1 MSEIHVVAVVG
12 NDIINDN
19 RVKKATA
26 SSSAAGYRTTLVC
39 YAPETSRRASSMGEV
54 EIVRVPVPFHV
65 RDRFRRVPSLARN
78 FDGMEINQRHLA
90 PRTAQLAQKRRL
102 EARKAAGESVDRQLF
117 ILRTRMWVRRKVFF
131 LRQRANA
138 QLDRLSRKY
147 FLTRTRLGKRVLR
160 RFRDPVGHLLDYE
173 VEFGPELVSQKPDL
187 IHAHDFHMIGVAV
200 NAARLLRAQGHEVKV
215 LYDAHELVEGLSYPQ
230 EVIDGWLA
238 EEGAYI
244 HQVDAVIG
252 VSQEQVERIAERY
265 GLSEVPPVVMNAPL
279 PIETV
284 DDGPTLSDGIEAD
297 HILVYHGNV
306 AEERGVF
313 TLVDALF
320 HLAPGVHVA
329 FVAPPGSPVRLAIE
343 QRADDAGLA
352 ERVHVVDFVA
362 PEALSRYLGS
372 GSLTVIPYLHTGNND
387 IALPNKLFESIQA
400 GLPIL
405 ASDMRALARYLADTG
420 VGLVFRAGDEVDLAA
435 KVTAMLEELDTYR
448 AALTDEVRERALW
461 NAQAAT
467 LIETYESLV
476 GIPEVQPTESHITA
490 TDIKEARPTGYD
502 SDFRGPHLVVGPRNV
517 SGQAYRI
524 ARAVESELEIP
535 ATSFVLDTGTFRFP
549 ADRYVSRDDWFDP
562 AWQTHQMKQLAVTAT
577 HVLTESGTGIYGA
590 LNGGLVDE
598 QLPQMR
604 AAGLDAAVLLHG
616 SEIRDPRRHRS
627 SPFSPYATDHPL
639 IADLEAATKRLR
651 GHLEGLDLP
660 MFVTTPDLQ
669 ADIDATWLPVVV
681 DIHEWEVAAPQE
693 RDVPVVLHLPTNG
706 LLKGSDHVDAI
717 LFRLAE
723 DGVIVYDRRADHLE
737 PGDVAAAIQGADIV
751 IDGIV
756 LGAYGVMSC
765 QTMAAGR
772 LAVANLDQLGE
783 LRRSCPIIDASPSSL
798 EERIRDLVADRSSWE
813 ARRADGMSFVREYH
827 DGRYSARQLSD
838 FLGA

>member
-1 MSEIHVVAVVG
+1 MSDIHVVAVVG

-19 RVKKATA
+19 RVKKAAA
-26 SSSAAGYRTTLVC
+26 SSAAAGYRTTLVC
-39 YAPETSRRASSMGEV
+39 CAPETSRRVSSMGDVEV
-54 EIVRVPVPFHV
+54 VRIPVPFHV
-65 RDRFRRVPSLARN
+65 RDRFRRVPGLARN
-78 FDGMEINQRHLA
+78 FDGAEINQRHLA
-90 PRTAQLAQKRRL
+90 PRTVQLAQKRRL
-102 EARKAAGESVDRQLF
+102 EARKAAGESVDPQLF
-117 ILRTRMWVRRKVFF
+117 VLRTRMWLRRNVFF

-147 FLTRTRLGKRVLR
+147 FLTRTRLGQRALR

-187 IHAHDFHMIGVAV
+187 IHAHDYHMIGVAV

-215 LYDAHELVEGLSYPQ
+215 LYDAHELVEGLSYPK

-244 HQVDAVIG
+244 HQVDAVVG
-252 VSQEQVERIAERY
+252 VSREQVERIAERY
-265 GLSEVPPVVMNAPL
+265 GLSAVPPVVMNAPL

-284 DDGPTLSDGIEAD
+284 DDGPTLSDVIEAN

-313 TLVDALF
+313 TLVDALS
-320 HLAPGVHVA
+320 HLDPGVHVA
-329 FVAPPGSPVRLAIE
+329 FVAPPGSPVRLEIE
-343 QRADDAGLA
+343 QRAEDARLA

-372 GSLTVIPYLHTGNND
+372 GSLAVIPYLHTGNND

-405 ASDMRALARYLADTG
+405 ASDMRALARYVADTG
-420 VGLVFRAGDEVDLAA
+420 VGSVFRAGDAADLAS
-435 KVTAMLEELDTYR
+435 KVTTMLGDLDIYR
-448 AALTDEVRERALW
+448 AALTDEVREGALW
-461 NAQAAT
+461 NTQAAT
-467 LIETYESLV
+467 LIETYGSLV
-476 GIPEVQPTESHITA
+476 GVPEAPPTERRITA
-490 TDIKEARPTGYD
+490 VDIKEARPTGYD
-502 SDFRGPHLVVGPRNV
+502 SDFRGPHLVVGPRNMA
-517 SGQAYRI
+517 GQAHRI
-524 ARAVESELEIP
+524 ARAVQSELKIP
-535 ATSFVLDTGTFRFP
+535 AASCVLDTGTFRFP
-549 ADRYVSRDDWFDP
+549 ADHYVSRDDWFDP
-562 AWQTHQMKQLAVTAT
+562 AWQAHQMKRLAVTAT

-590 LNGGLVDE
+590 LNGGFVDE

-627 SPFSPYATDHPL
+627 SPFSPYATDDPL
-639 IADLEAATKRLR
+639 IADLEAATERLR
-651 GHLEGLDLP
+651 GHLEGIDLP
-660 MFVTTPDLQ
+660 MFVTTPDLR
-669 ADIDATWLPVVV
+669 ADVDATWLPVVI
-681 DIHEWEVAAPQE
+681 DIEEWEMVAPEE

-706 LLKGSDHVDAI
+706 LLKGSDYIDEI

-783 LRRSCPIIDASPSSL
+783 LRRSCPIIDASPSTL
-798 EERIRDLVADRSSWE
+798 EERIRDLVADRSSWD

-838 FLGA
+838 FLGV